1 MPPLSQGAC
10 RTTAAQDQ
18 NFFCAVLRY
27 RDISGEFWHYDLL
40 SQWPGLCLSAVV
52 KKGLARPTGG
62 CGKNMMHISQPS
74 TIEELQTQITQFQ
87 SEFTGVEKELAKV
100 IVGHQTVIRQ
110 MLLCLFTG
118 GHVLLEGVPGLG
130 KTLLVRTLAQVLNM
144 RFSRIQFTP
153 DLMPADIIGTS
164 ILVTDTNGQ
173 RTLQFQ
179 PGPIFGNLILADE
192 INRAT
197 PKTQSALLEAMGE
210 GSVSVARNTHRLE
223 NPFFVLATQN
233 PLEMEGTYPLPEAQ
247 LDRFAMKILVELSSL
262 DELTDILAR
271 TTGARRPEALTLLNA
286 QRVEERKQLVRSVPA
301 AVPLQKYIGRLILAT
316 HPQQADAPKIVRRYV
331 RYGSSPRGAQNILLA
346 AKAMA
351 VVAGRTQVS
360 LEDIQAIAKPVLRH
374 RLILNFDAQADGIS
388 SDKVITEVGDSLAAT
403 I

>member
-1 MPPLSQGAC
+1 
-10 RTTAAQDQ
+10 
-18 NFFCAVLRY
+18 
-27 RDISGEFWHYDLL
+27 
-40 SQWPGLCLSAVV
+40 
-52 KKGLARPTGG
+52 
-62 CGKNMMHISQPS
+62 MMHISQPS

>member
-1 MPPLSQGAC
+1 MTLS
-10 RTTAAQDQ
+10 
-18 NFFCAVLRY
+18 
-27 RDISGEFWHYDLL
+27 
-40 SQWPGLCLSAVV
+40 
-52 KKGLARPTGG
+52 
-62 CGKNMMHISQPS
+62 SQP
-74 TIEELQTQITQFQ
+74 TTVEELQLQIRQFQ
-87 SEFTGVEKELAKV
+87 SEFAAVETELAKV
-100 IVGHQTVIRQ
+100 IVGHRAVIRQ
-110 MLLCLFTG
+110 ILLCLFTG
-118 GHVLLEGVPGLG
+118 GHALLEGVPGLG
-130 KTLLVRTLAQVLNM
+130 KTLLVRTLAQTLDM

-153 DLMPADIIGTS
+153 DLMPADILGTS
-164 ILVTDTNGQ
+164 ILVTDAEG
-173 RTLQFQ
+173 RRALQFQ

-210 GSVSVARNTHRLE
+210 GSVTVARNTHRLE

-262 DELTDILAR
+262 EDLTAILTR

-286 QRVEERKQLVRSVPA
+286 QRVELGKQLVRSVPA
-301 AVPLQKYIGRLILAT
+301 AEAFQKYIGRLILAT
-316 HPQQADAPKIVRRYV
+316 HPQQAGATDFVRRYV

-351 VVAGRTQVS
+351 MVAGRAQVN

-388 SDKVITEVGDSLAAT
+388 ADQVITQVVDSLTAPS
-403 I
+403 